1 MRLSPEQLEII
12 TKTTSSVAGG
22 SARVSLFGSRL
33 DDSRS
38 GGDVDLL
45 VEATPAIGLLKRA
58 KIKLLLEQRLNLPVD
73 VTAATMGEENNPFV
87 AIARARSLCLN
98 DLSKQPQ
105 L

>member
-12 TKTTSSVAGG
+12 RKTTSFVAGG

-73 VTAATMGEENNPFV
+73 VTAAAIDDKDNPFV
-87 AIARARSLCLN
+87 AIAKASALCLN
-98 DLSKQPQ
+98 DLPMHPQ

>member
-12 TKTTSSVAGG
+12 TKTTSSVVGG

-58 KIKLLLEQRLNLPVD
+58 KIKLLLEQKLNLPVD
-73 VTAATMGEENNPFV
+73 VTAAAMDDEDNPFV
-87 AIARARSLCLN
+87 AIAKASSLCLN
-98 DLSKQPQ
+98 DLPMHPQ